1 MSFDRSRR
9 GSDPRQAAEAAFRAV
24 TRKVPEGSG
33 PEGKAADGKATDGK
47 PKPAAKAAVP
57 GVRETVSLRL
67 DRDVLDHFQEDGPG
81 WQDASTPPCA
91 RPRVSDVRQLSLA
104 ASLLLLAVPAQAQG
118 GLVTNPF
125 ASNYPSCR
133 SANGSPRRVSAQEL
147 TEGPR
152 PVRGLHLSGH
162 RQGRGIDHREGV
174 RFPVRHVDRLAVRAG
189 LDALGYSPTSRRG
202 PGARVAV
209 SKVLTVPPYW
219 SVTKARPW
227 ASATA

>member
-81 WQDASTPPCA
+81 WQE
-91 RPRVSDVRQLSLA
+91 RINA
-104 ASLLLLAVPAQAQG
+104 ALRKA
-118 GLVTNPF
+118 
-125 ASNYPSCR
+125 
-133 SANGSPRRVSAQEL
+133 
-147 TEGPR
+147 
-152 PVRGLHLSGH
+152 
-162 RQGRGIDHREGV
+162 
-174 RFPVRHVDRLAVRAG
+174 AG
-189 LDALGYSPTSRRG
+189 L
-202 PGARVAV
+202 
-209 SKVLTVPPYW
+209 
-219 SVTKARPW
+219 
-227 ASATA
+227 